1 MSFIKKHPILI
12 IFSSLFI
19 LFVVIS
25 SVIPYPFMTI
35 TTSLETVRIPDDIAY
50 RITSSETGV
59 TYELDDLKTDA
70 TISYPKQLPLIPM
83 NYGSGGS
90 IIVPEASLYLIY
102 EGNLSRGSRLALEFE
117 VTQTTSGRYHYFL
130 LNEDGIVDSFE
141 TTLPNLYHLNLK
153 LKKSGNYTILLSVDE
168 AVGHYQLNF
177 NITKSLFP
185 F

>member
-1 MSFIKKHPILI
+1 
-12 IFSSLFI
+12 
-19 LFVVIS
+19 
-25 SVIPYPFMTI
+25 MTI
-35 TTSLETVRIPDDIAY
+35 STSLETVRVPDDIAY

-70 TISYPKQLPLIPM
+70 TISYPKQFPLIPM

-102 EGNLSRGSRLALEFE
+102 EGNLSRGSHLALEFE

-130 LNEDGIVDSFE
+130 LNEDGIVNSFE
-141 TTLPNLYHLNLK
+141 TILTNPYHLNLK
-153 LKKSGNYTILLSVDE
+153 IKKPGNYAILLSVEE
-168 AVGHYQLNF
+168 ALGNYNLNF
-177 NITKSLFP
+177 NITRSLFP

>member
-1 MSFIKKHPILI
+1 MSFIKKHPILTI
-12 IFSSLFI
+12 CSSLFI
-19 LFVVIS
+19 LFIIIS
-25 SVIPYPFMTI
+25 SVIPYPFMVI

-70 TISYPKQLPLIPM
+70 TISYPKQFPLIPT

-90 IIVPEASLYLIY
+90 IIIPETSLYLIY
-102 EGNLSRGSRLALEFE
+102 EGNLSRGSHLALEFE

-141 TTLPNLYHLNLK
+141 TILTNPYHLNLK
-153 LKKSGNYTILLSVDE
+153 IKKSGNYAIILYVEE
-168 AVGHYQLNF
+168 ALGDYDLNF
-177 NITKSLFP
+177 SITKSLFP